1 MTRITELLS
10 KEFEELTNEELVEL
24 KTLLAENDIDVD
36 VIDAETLETIKNIF
50 KEEDTMTNATLF
62 QIKRD
67 GNFEANFSKNMTA
80 SIRGVGFVQVSEM
93 EAVHTYTFDEVLHEK
108 ILERVF
114 SEAQDGGAF
123 NYSMSVGD
131 VVNIGDD
138 WYRCTSDGWDN
149 INDEVSITE
158 AFDYTL
164 NNKEEEEMVDTT
176 AATREVEEV
185 TLGDKA
191 KEFAEAR
198 KEDLEKLSGFVVE
211 NVPVVKAEVE
221 KMLQMPSDKLGDYI
235 VANGSKVIGN
245 IIKGVKDFASS
256 KKKEAKDFPF
266 FADAVTESAE
276 KAEAFVKTVEEITDE
291 EGKKGWGK
299 IKKIVKALIGWILK
313 IVIKIGAI
321 IFKVALTLVVGTIAI
336 GSAAVLTAGSVAG
349 IAYKEVVKPVFNG
362 GKKVVTKVKDKIV
375 DIKDSFTD
383 DFDELFE
390 EEPDESSEEES
401 DDFEGDEE

>member
-10 KEFEELTNEELVEL
+10 KAFEELTNEELVEL

-93 EAVHTYTFDEVLHEK
+93 EAVHTYAFDEVIHEK

-114 SEAQDGGAF
+114 CEAQDGGAF

-158 AFDYTL
+158 AFYYTL
-164 NNKEEEEMVDTT
+164 NNKEEEEMNT
-176 AATREVEEV
+176 AGAVREEVEV
-185 TLGDKA
+185 TMGDKA

-198 KEDLEKLSGFVVE
+198 KEDLEKLSGFVIE

-313 IVIKIGAI
+313 IVIKIGAV
-321 IFKVALTLVVGTIAI
+321 IFKVALTIAVGIIAI

-349 IAYKEVVKPVFNG
+349 IAYKEVAKPVFNG

-390 EEPDESSEEES
+390 EESDEPSEEES